1 MFQTM
6 LNDHIKFMMSVIV
19 VVVVVMQGSI
29 TAGIV
34 SAFKK
39 IPMLTGNDSIDGMS
53 FKLQRISTLIDKMQ
67 LFDRLCNYINLLN

>member
-6 LNDHIKFMMSVIV
+6 LNDHIKVMMS
-19 VVVVVMQGSI
+19 VVVVVMQGNI

-53 FKLQRISTLIDKMQ
+53 FKLQRIHSLIKCSYLTD
-67 LFDRLCNYINLLN
+67 CVII

>member
-29 TAGIV
+29 V

-53 FKLQRISTLIDKMQ
+53 FKLQRIHSLIKCSYLTD
-67 LFDRLCNYINLLN
+67 CVII

>member
-34 SAFKK
+34 SA
-39 IPMLTGNDSIDGMS
+39 
-53 FKLQRISTLIDKMQ
+53 
-67 LFDRLCNYINLLN
+67 Y

>member
-19 VVVVVMQGSI
+19 VVVVVMQGNI

-53 FKLQRISTLIDKMQ
+53 FKLQHIHSLIKCSYLTD
-67 LFDRLCNYINLLN
+67 CVII